1 MNYQLY
7 NPVKDKIHI
16 IFGYFGSFFN
26 SLSGNSQFIVIIC
39 YIDDFFK
46 KKKTTDDYKFS
57 MKFVSKTCLT
67 LFSKEKLNKITNL

>member
-26 SLSGNSQFIVIIC
+26 SLSGNSLFIVIIC

-46 KKKTTDDYKFS
+46 KKTTDDYIK
-57 MKFVSKTCLT
+57 V
-67 LFSKEKLNKITNL
+67 LNEIRFEDLSDVDIILKREIK

>member
-16 IFGYFGSFFN
+16 IFRYFGSFFN

-39 YIDDFFK
+39 YIDDFF

>member
-7 NPVKDKIHI
+7 NLVKDKIYI

-26 SLSGNSQFIVIIC
+26 FLFGNSQFIVIIC

-46 KKKTTDDYKFS
+46 KKIIDDYKFL
-57 MKFVSKTCLT
+57 MKFVLKICLI
-67 LFSKEKLNKITNL
+67 LFLKEKLNKIINF

>member
-7 NPVKDKIHI
+7 HPVKDKIHI

-26 SLSGNSQFIVIIC
+26 SLSGNSLFIVIIC
-39 YIDDFFK
+39 YIDDFF

-57 MKFVSKTCLT
+57 MKFVSKTCLA

>member
-7 NPVKDKIHI
+7 NLVKDKIYI

-26 SLSGNSQFIVIIC
+26 FLFGNSLFIVILC

-46 KKKTTDDYKFS
+46 KKIIDD
-57 MKFVSKTCLT
+57 
-67 LFSKEKLNKITNL
+67 